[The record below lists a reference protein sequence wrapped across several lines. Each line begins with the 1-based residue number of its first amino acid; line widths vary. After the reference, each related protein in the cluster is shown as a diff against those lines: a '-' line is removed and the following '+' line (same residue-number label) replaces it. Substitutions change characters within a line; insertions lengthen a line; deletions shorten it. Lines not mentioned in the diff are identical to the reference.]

1 MKLQDP
7 TIYVLHKV
15 GGKWARSAFAF
26 TGSVDRK
33 RVKREIIKA
42 FKRGGEVVSPQY
54 IEASIA
60 ASLDAASRKQKSLLG
75 EKVLTAALDAE
86 QQMDI
91 REAERFVASETEA

>member
-15 GGKWARSAFAF
+15 EDKWARTAFSF

-42 FKRGGEVVSPQY
+42 FRRGGAVVHPTY
-54 IEASIA
+54 IEASIDQSLKA
-60 ASLDAASRKQKSLLG
+60 ASNKQKALLG
-75 EKVLTAALDAE
+75 TKVLSAALDTE

-91 REAERFVASETEA
+91 HQAEYSNANETAH